1 MADLPA
7 HRGFDGIDMPED
19 VQKQYM
25 EVKIQEIRSRIARIT
40 QDIEDL
46 ERGKI
51 TELKANR
58 SMLELSLKDW
68 EAKRDAIE
76 VKSEEK

>member
-7 HRGFDGIDMPED
+7 HRGWEGMDMPED
-19 VQKQYM
+19 VSKMYID
-25 EVKIQEIRSRIARIT
+25 VKIQEIRSRISRIS

-51 TELKANR
+51 TELKANKR
-58 SMLELSLKDW
+58 MLEISLDEW
-68 EAKRDAIE
+68 EGKRDAIVVE
-76 VKSEEK
+76 SKK